1 MSLSTR
7 SSELESSHTVSSAG
21 AIQLTADDW
30 QRLTYVD
37 ARGNRHVNVRVVPLF
52 PLTDPERWI
61 SICDRSGREL
71 VSIVDLDELAPE
83 SRQVLRQV
91 LSRREFLPV
100 IRRIAYISSYSEPC
114 DWHVETDRGPTS
126 FVLTSE
132 DHVRRLG
139 ANQVSV
145 TDSNGVR
152 YLIDDVA
159 GLDRKSRRVVDWY
172 V

>member
-1 MSLSTR
+1 MIRSAGNGELELPITR
-7 SSELESSHTVSSAG
+7 SSVAAIEL
-21 AIQLTADDW
+21 LADDW
-30 QRLTYVD
+30 QRVTYVD
-37 ARGNRHVNVRVVPLF
+37 ARGNRFVYVRVVPLF
-52 PLTDPERWI
+52 PLTDPDHWI
-61 SICDRSGREL
+61 SICERAGREL
-71 VSIVDLDELAPE
+71 ICIVDPEELAPAT
-83 SRQVLRQV
+83 RMVLQQI

-100 IRRIAYISSYSEPC
+100 IRRIVRISSFSEPC
-114 DWHVETDRGPTS
+114 NWDVETDRGPTS

-139 ANQVSV
+139 INQVSV

-159 GLDRKSRRVVDWY
+159 RLDKKSRRVVDWY